1 MDLSGCIQLRV
12 LRIQGVDIKYI
23 PVLDQCRYLEV
34 VDIRVNGYIERTD
47 NKPRYSLS
55 PLDKEDWSALTNL
68 HTLTLLDSDM
78 KGTIPTWIGKL
89 TGLMRLSLSGNK
101 LSGSIPSTINLRTE
115 TR

>member
-55 PLDKEDWSALTNL
+55 PLDKEDWSTLTNL

-78 KGTIPTWIGKL
+78 KG

>member
-78 KGTIPTWIGKL
+78 KGT
-89 TGLMRLSLSGNK
+89 GLMRLSLSGSK

>member
-55 PLDKEDWSALTNL
+55 PLDKEDWSTLINL

-78 KGTIPTWIGKL
+78 KG

>member
-23 PVLDQCRYLEV
+23 PVRDQCRYLEV

-55 PLDKEDWSALTNL
+55 PLDKEDWSTLINL
-68 HTLTLLDSDM
+68 HTLTLLDSDT
-78 KGTIPTWIGKL
+78 KGTGKL
-89 TGLMRLSLSGNK
+89 AGLMRLSLSGNK

>member
-34 VDIRVNGYIERTD
+34 VVIRVNGYIGRTD

-55 PLDKEDWSALTNL
+55 PLDKEDWCTLINL

-78 KGTIPTWIGKL
+78 KGT
-89 TGLMRLSLSGNK
+89 GLMRLSLSVNK

>member
-23 PVLDQCRYLEV
+23 PALDQCRYLEV

-78 KGTIPTWIGKL
+78 KGT
-89 TGLMRLSLSGNK
+89 GLMRLSLSGNK

>member
-12 LRIQGVDIKYI
+12 LRIQDVDIKYI

-55 PLDKEDWSALTNL
+55 PLDKEDWSTLTNL

-78 KGTIPTWIGKL
+78 KGTGKL
-89 TGLMRLSLSGNK
+89 TALMRLSLYQVISC
-101 LSGSIPSTINLRTE
+101 LAAYPLL
-115 TR
+115 

>member
-12 LRIQGVDIKYI
+12 LRIQDVDIKYI
-23 PVLDQCRYLEV
+23 PALDQCRYLEV

-78 KGTIPTWIGKL
+78 KGTGKL